1 MAQVAE
7 TEFVTARAEA
17 AKTTGGNAEEVTPED
32 FHRWLDLARLVAAS
46 YGAAEVTAEHWAAAM
61 AMENTRV
68 ARAKASAATLPQR
81 AAAPPG
87 RRKSHEQSAA
97 AQGHVRRPQP
107 CCAHSHRPAGLTAL
121 GRRSAASP

>member
-68 ARAKASAATLPQR
+68 ARAKASAATLP
-81 AAAPPG
+81 P
-87 RRKSHEQSAA
+87 S
-97 AQGHVRRPQP
+97 
-107 CCAHSHRPAGLTAL
+107 PAGAP
-121 GRRSAASP
+121 RPPKSVSPSTVCEPPKTDAMEE